1 MKGWLKVMTLTKK
14 FIERVKK
21 EGFVITS
28 RYNYHYNKK
37 LNVIEYIRNDG
48 LDGLENTYFHEI
60 KL

>member
-1 MKGWLKVMTLTKK
+1 MTLTKQ

-21 EGFVITS
+21 EGFVITG

-37 LNVIEYIRNDG
+37 LNVIEYIRNDM